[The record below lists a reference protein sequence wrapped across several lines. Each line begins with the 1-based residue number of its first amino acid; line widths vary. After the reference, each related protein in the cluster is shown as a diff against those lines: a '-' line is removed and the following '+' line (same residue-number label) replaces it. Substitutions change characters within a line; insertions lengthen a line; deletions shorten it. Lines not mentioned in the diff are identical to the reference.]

1 MKLAKTFHLALLAL
15 LVSLGSYFSSAV
27 AADNCSGRVNG
38 VNQYADTIEVAKGHT
53 MTVFMSNNITTSDNS
68 ANNAAGKCGGYAITT
83 PDGKTRVVGVCA
95 RKTKDGDSWSDEWVL
110 EPGADRGTWKQ
121 TGGTGAFAGKKMAGV
136 WGRGVSEGKNFMGK
150 LGGTFN

>member
-1 MKLAKTFHLALLAL
+1 MQIAKTFQLGL
-15 LVSLGSYFSSAV
+15 LVTLGSFNFSMAI
-27 AADNCSGRVNG
+27 AADSCSGRVNG

-95 RKTKDGDSWSDEWVL
+95 RKTKDGDSWSDEWVM
-110 EPGADRGTWKQ
+110 EPGAQRGSWKL
-121 TGGTGAFAGKKMAGV
+121 TGGTGVFAGKKWSGWWEPVMDD
-136 WGRGVSEGKNFMGK
+136 GKMFMGNW
-150 LGGTFN
+150 GGNCN